1 MKNRKLSLTAVLFV
15 LLASVAF
22 AQEDGTLPMQLGP
35 YRFSG
40 SLTAGYRSTDITGI
54 SGRTS
59 DLWAER
65 LFNEQYNLRS
75 GFKAF
80 DLNLYGEKPIGGE
93 GLFDQLFLNATTT
106 GPITNGMLRVRS
118 LGTYD
123 FKIDYQRSEYFFD
136 RYDSIFSDLRQ
147 FDMVRNQLHATLT
160 VTPIEML
167 DVQLA
172 YGGNGRSGDQTIP
185 RTPFFEMP
193 TEPGVWGGYSRAN
206 FYWIDVPRDD
216 WTNNYSAKVTARLP
230 LTTVSAGAGYRK
242 FTETLV
248 SSPASLTSLNY
259 LNADST
265 PNDLG
270 IVGTSKVSEPLST
283 YDWTDTR
290 NTSGPYYFGEVVFK
304 PLDWMSATASAR
316 MDKTDGDGTVVGSQS
331 GIIRADNAGRR
342 LVEYRASFDGTTTQS
357 LDQLTASLN
366 LAVRP
371 VSGVQ
376 IVGGYEYRS
385 TDKKTSGEYRTTI
398 DTSIG
403 SNGDLGYVTATKDS
417 IQMADVNTSYDI
429 PEHTISGQVFYTPIP
444 ELSLRGGVRYSMR
457 TPESRM
463 YVDGELDSVFST
475 NLSKKTAFTTLTF
488 NVYYRPI
495 KEVRVRARVENKT
508 GNSYLEGT
516 SDETDFTPR
525 RVPKDNL
532 GISGS
537 VDADIMEG
545 LMLSV
550 GAETNDGKN
559 SLIMPGV
566 SGTPELEHKGR
577 NLSGALTYMIDEK
590 TSVSLTGNYEQ
601 HDFSIPST
609 FTRGTLIGIPPF
621 GTSKTDSMTVLV
633 AENTIDRYI
642 GVNASST
649 VIDGLT
655 LSAGLDYVRSTGGSS
670 MTTSVV
676 TANSAGDVERMN
688 GPYSHWEARGHVQY
702 DFVRQLG
709 LAVDGV
715 WTSREEDQTDYYVA
729 LNNFNASMFTVSLVV
744 KL

>member
-1 MKNRKLSLTAVLFV
+1 MKNRKFSLTAVLFV
-15 LLASVAF
+15 LLAGVAI
-22 AQEDGTLPMQLGP
+22 AQEDGTLPQQLGP

-40 SLTAGYRSTDITGI
+40 SLTAGYRSTDITGV

-118 LGTYD
+118 LGSYD
-123 FKIDYQRSEYFFD
+123 LKVDYRRSEYFFD

-147 FDMVRNQLHATLT
+147 FDMVRNQLNATLT

-167 DVQLA
+167 DVQLS
-172 YGGNGRSGDQTIP
+172 YGGNGRTGDQTIP

-193 TEPGVWGGYSRAN
+193 TTPSAWGGYSRAN
-206 FYWIDVPRDD
+206 FYSIDVPRDD

-242 FTETLV
+242 FTENLV
-248 SSPASLTSLNY
+248 SSPVALTSLNF

-265 PNDLG
+265 PNEFG
-270 IVGTSKVSEPLST
+270 IIGTSKVSEPLET

-290 NTSGPYYFGEVVFK
+290 NSSGPYYFGEVVFK
-304 PLDWMSATASAR
+304 PVDWLSTTATAR
-316 MDKTDGDGTVVGSQS
+316 LDQTDGDATVKGSQT
-331 GIIRADNAGRR
+331 GIIRVDNAGRT
-342 LVEYRASFDGTTTQS
+342 LQHYRASFDGTTTQS
-357 LDQLTASLN
+357 LDLLTASIN

-371 VSGVQ
+371 ITGVQ
-376 IVGGYEYRS
+376 VVGGYELRS
-385 TDKKTSGEYRTTI
+385 TDKKSSGEYHTTI
-398 DTSIG
+398 DTASGTGEI
-403 SNGDLGYVTATKDS
+403 TFIRATKDS
-417 IQMADVNTSYDI
+417 IQMTDVSTSYDI
-429 PEHTISGQVFYTPIP
+429 PEHTISGQIFYSPLP
-444 ELSLRGGVRYSMR
+444 ELSLRGGIRYSMR
-457 TPESRM
+457 TPESRLFL
-463 YVDGELDSVFST
+463 DGELDSVFST
-475 NLSKKTAFTTLTF
+475 NLSKKTTFTTLTF
-488 NVYYRPI
+488 NAYYRPI
-495 KEVRVRARVENKT
+495 REVRVRARVESMT

-525 RVPKDNL
+525 RTPKENL

-545 LMLSV
+545 LSLSV
-550 GAETNDGKN
+550 SAATSNGKN

-566 SGTPELEHKGR
+566 SGTPELEQKGQ
-577 NLSGALTYMIDEK
+577 NLSGAISYMIDEK
-590 TSVSLTGNYEQ
+590 TTVSLTGNYEQ
-601 HDFSIPST
+601 RDFSIPST
-609 FTRGTLIGIPPF
+609 FTRGTLIGIPPL
-621 GTSKTDSMTVLV
+621 GTSKTDSLTVLIS
-633 AENTIDRYI
+633 ENTIDRYI

-649 VIDGLT
+649 IIDGLT
-655 LSAGLDYVRSTGGSS
+655 LAAGLDYVRSTGGSS
-670 MTTSVV
+670 MTASV
-676 TANSAGDVERMN
+676 ANPNAPGDVEKMA
-688 GPYSHWEARGHVQY
+688 GPYTHWEARGHVQY

-715 WTSREEDQTDYYVA
+715 WTTREEDQTNYLVA
-729 LNNFNASMFTVSLVV
+729 LNNFNASMLTVSLVV
-744 KL
+744 RL